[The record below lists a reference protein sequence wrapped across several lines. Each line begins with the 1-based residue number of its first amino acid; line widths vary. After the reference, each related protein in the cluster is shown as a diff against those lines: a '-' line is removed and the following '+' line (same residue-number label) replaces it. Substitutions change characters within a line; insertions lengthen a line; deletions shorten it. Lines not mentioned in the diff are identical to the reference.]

1 MVTVLGLEDIE
12 VSLSL
17 AFNHIP
23 LTISDYTTQCN
34 ETSSD
39 FNTYTYSATATP
51 ILHDLAAGQRVVAG
65 DTIMLNLSEI
75 SNTQED
81 NVLVFGGN
89 TNITCSSSDPPILSP
104 TSSSSQPARSNL
116 TVTRTYSDY
125 TVECVVPDLPVGRYR
140 PMLHVAGRGWGY
152 SSLEHTMLTVQ
163 PQIVSP
169 PSIGSGSLRGG
180 LSVALST
187 RGLSQ
192 DDVLRTR
199 VEIGNT
205 PCRVQ
210 SIDSEGT
217 LTCFTQAAVD
227 DGYSSLIQASSP
239 LAYWSLQADYH
250 RSNGSYLDSD
260 GLDFFRSGGSL
271 GAQASA
277 SVHGAVGLRQSGIS
291 GNNLTDQ
298 SILFSEAAFLR
309 VPGLEEMF
317 NPTGF
322 SLEFWMKVPHSVQ
335 RYHVVMD
342 ASASCDTVACGYV
355 VVLNPCHQVEFWVA
369 DEGGLNEM
377 HSGDGIPNQGALFP
391 DYSGDGDSDGS
402 TLTSGGSSDEIPEQV
417 ECTLITETDQ
427 CAQICNGH
435 LRVVEQSNIQLP
447 TGMWSIV
454 RSDIMDLSDWNH
466 IHVGWETL
474 GTDEDCTAPCNGVQ
488 ALVVNGDRI
497 TVSSGYTSANT
508 GIEIGGS
515 SSVPLGAGTW
525 NRLAPFT
532 GYLDEVAY
540 YNRLLEDWEIRNREM
555 HIAQQTQP
563 IWISTESFDG
573 VGTGSVPHVRYP
585 VHDPPLNLVAIDWE
599 SASHLEEAHE
609 ESVTLQFQWTM

>member
-1 MVTVLGLEDIE
+1 MVTVLGMEDIE

-23 LTISDYTTQCN
+23 VNVSNSTTQCN
-34 ETSSD
+34 ETGSD
-39 FNTYTYSATATP
+39 FNMYTYSVSATP
-51 ILHDLAAGQRVVAG
+51 ILHNLARQRVGAG
-65 DTIMLNLSEI
+65 DTIILNLTGI
-75 SNTQED
+75 SDTQED

-104 TSSSSQPARSNL
+104 TSSSSQPAISSL
-116 TVTRTYSDY
+116 GVTRTYSDY
-125 TVECVVPDLPVGRYR
+125 AVECVVPGLPVGRYR
-140 PMLHVAGRGWGY
+140 PTLHVAGRGWGY
-152 SSLEHTMLTVQ
+152 SSLEHTVLTVQ
-163 PQIVSP
+163 PEIVSP
-169 PSIGSGSLRGG
+169 PFIGNGSLRGG

-187 RGLSQ
+187 HGLSQ
-192 DDVLRTR
+192 ADMLRTR

-210 SIDSEGT
+210 SIDNNGI

-250 RSNGSYLDSD
+250 RTNGSYLDFD

-271 GAQASA
+271 GTQASA
-277 SVHGAVGLRQSGIS
+277 SVHGVVNLRQSGIS
-291 GNNLTDQ
+291 GNSITDQ
-298 SILFSEAAFLR
+298 SILFSEAAFLQ
-309 VPGLEEMF
+309 VPSLEEMF

-335 RYHVVMD
+335 HYRIVVD
-342 ASASCDTVACGYV
+342 AFASCDTVACGYV

-369 DEGGLNEM
+369 NEGSEVS
-377 HSGDGIPNQGALFP
+377 SGDTIPNQGIP
-391 DYSGDGDSDGS
+391 DNMDSGS
-402 TLTSGGSSDEIPEQV
+402 TASGGNSDEMQELA
-417 ECTLITETDQ
+417 ECSLITDTNQ
-427 CAQICNGH
+427 CAHDQTCNG
-435 LRVVEQSNIQLP
+435 LVRVTEQSNIRLP
-447 TGMWSIV
+447 TGTWSIV

-466 IHVGWETL
+466 IHVGWET
-474 GTDEDCTAPCNGVQ
+474 GSDEDCTACNGAQ
-488 ALVVNGDRI
+488 ELVVNGDRLA
-497 TVSSGYTSANT
+497 VSSGYTNANT

-515 SSVPLGAGTW
+515 STIILGTTGTQSG
-525 NRLAPFT
+525 LAPFT

-540 YNRLLEDWEIRNREM
+540 YTRLLEDWEISNRVV
-555 HIAQQTQP
+555 HIAQQTQQ

-573 VGTGSVPHVRYP
+573 VGTGTVPHVQYP
-585 VHDPPLNLVAIDWE
+585 IPDPPLNLVAIDWD
-599 SASHLEEAHE
+599 SASPLEETHE